1 VPRSSRGQNTL
12 IMAGQIIRRLK
23 PEEEEILRKREEL
36 AAIRASLAERELELV
51 DLRRQLAAF
60 EGRYLRQ
67 VGTLY
72 AELDEW
78 KARISELR
86 ARLDPSATA
95 KAQAEEARRQA
106 RQTYEDAH
114 GAASET
120 RDFSPSPELKSL
132 FREVAKRIHPDFC
145 RDASD
150 LERRTRFMAE
160 ANRAYEAGDAE
171 ALQRILDEYQDGAEA
186 VEGEGIGAELIR
198 IIRQIS
204 QAKGRVSDI
213 EQELAALGQSEIA
226 LLKKQAEESEK
237 AGRDLLAELAAAVRE
252 QIKRVKKEY
261 EALAKEDVP
270 T

>member
-1 VPRSSRGQNTL
+1 MSS
-12 IMAGQIIRRLK
+12 QITRRLK

-36 AAIRASLAERELELV
+36 AVIRAALAERELELV
-51 DLRRQLAAF
+51 DLRRELAAF

-78 KARISELR
+78 TARIAELKARF
-86 ARLDPSATA
+86 DPSAA
-95 KAQAEEARRQA
+95 ANVRAEEAREQA
-106 RQTYEDAH
+106 RQTYDDAH
-114 GAASET
+114 AAASQAP
-120 RDFSPSPELKSL
+120 DFTPSPDLKRL
-132 FREVAKRIHPDFC
+132 FREAAKRIHPDFAK
-145 RDASD
+145 DSDD

-171 ALQRILDEYQDGAEA
+171 TLQRILDDYHDGADA

-204 QAKGRVSDI
+204 QAKERVSAI
-213 EQELAALGQSEIA
+213 EKELAALRQSEIA
-226 LLKKQAEESEK
+226 LFKKDAEEREQD
-237 AGRDLLAELAAAVRE
+237 GRDLLAELAASLE
-252 QIKRVKKEY
+252 DQIETAKKEY
-261 EALAKEDVP
+261 EAFAKQEKP